1 MTIKIKETV
10 GNTSVEIE
18 GDVLDVLKYQLLY
31 DIDEQILKASHEN
44 INNLLKFRR
53 LIVEETI

>member
-10 GNTSVEIE
+10 GDASVEIE
-18 GDVLDVLKYQLLY
+18 GDVSSVLKYQILY
-31 DIDEQILKASHEN
+31 EIDNQILRVNHED

-53 LIVEETI
+53 MINEETK

>member
-1 MTIKIKETV
+1 MTIKIKEAV

-31 DIDEQILKASHEN
+31 DIDEQILKASHES

-53 LIVEETI
+53 MIAEETT

>member
-10 GNTSVEIE
+10 GNTSFEIE

-31 DIDEQILKASHEN
+31 DIDEQILKANHEN
-44 INNLLKFRR
+44 ITNLLKFRR
-53 LIVEETI
+53 LVVEETI

>member
-1 MTIKIKETV
+1 MIKVKNICGDVSIEL
-10 GNTSVEIE
+10 E

-31 DIDEQILKASHEN
+31 EIDEQILKASHEN

-53 LIVEETI
+53 MIAEETV

>member
-18 GDVLDVLKYQLLY
+18 GDVLYVLKYQLLY
-31 DIDEQILKASHEN
+31 DIDEQILKANHET

-53 LIVEETI
+53 MITEETT

>member
-1 MTIKIKETV
+1 MIIKVK
-10 GNTSVEIE
+10 NTCGDVSIEIE

-31 DIDEQILKASHEN
+31 DIDEQILKASHED

-53 LIVEETI
+53 MIAEETT